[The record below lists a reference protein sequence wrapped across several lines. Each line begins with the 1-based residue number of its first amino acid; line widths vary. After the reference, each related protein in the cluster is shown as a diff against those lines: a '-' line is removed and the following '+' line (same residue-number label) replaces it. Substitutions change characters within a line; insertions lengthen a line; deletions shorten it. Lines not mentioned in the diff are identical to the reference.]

1 MNNGKKIAIAIG
13 GLAVL
18 GVGGYF
24 LYKKFGKKK
33 PNNIELT
40 NTSGGTGGGNT
51 GGGTGGGNTGG
62 GTNTNVAYN
71 NTPLPANQT
80 PANQT
85 SNSSK
90 PMGSINVGCGG
101 SYSGINFPLKKGSCG
116 WRVAKLQKY
125 LGIKADGKF
134 GGGTESSLKSRQ
146 NYAVTNPIGYS
157 GGFGKLNQVDYNAL
171 PI

>member
-51 GGGTGGGNTGG
+51 GGGTSGGGILSGIKNIFGL

-71 NTPLPANQT
+71 NT
-80 PANQT
+80 
-85 SNSSK
+85 
-90 PMGSINVGCGG
+90 C
-101 SYSGINFPLKKGSCG
+101 
-116 WRVAKLQKY
+116 
-125 LGIKADGKF
+125 
-134 GGGTESSLKSRQ
+134 
-146 NYAVTNPIGYS
+146 
-157 GGFGKLNQVDYNAL
+157 
-171 PI
+171 